1 MIMLSPKEIEEIKKG
16 VVKYQT
22 IMSMYKRSN
31 VLEDRDFQRLYNG
44 FYVMGWRSKDWYSYY
59 YKMLEG
65 LKEHSSSFE
74 DILKALKERSGKLEA
89 SFASKMY
96 ATRNPDYPII
106 DKWVLKYMHLSLPS
120 ANQQNRLEKTVQV
133 YSDLIA
139 SFKELL
145 RSKEGKEHIKLFDE
159 IYPNSGISDTKKVDF
174 ILWQLG
180 RRNELFQRNPEAE
193 I

>member
-1 MIMLSPKEIEEIKKG
+1 MLSPKEIEEIKKG

-22 IMSMYKRSN
+22 IMSMYKRKNIS
-31 VLEDRDFQRLYNG
+31 EDRDFQRLYNG
-44 FYVMGWRSKDWYSYY
+44 FYRVRRSKVVWQPHY
-59 YKMLEG
+59 YKMLEA

-74 DILKALKERSGKLEA
+74 DILKALQVKFKRLEA

-96 ATRNPDYPII
+96 ATRSPDYPII
-106 DKWVLKYMHLSLPS
+106 DKWVLKYMHLSLPP

-145 RSKEGKEHIKLFDE
+145 RSNEGKKHIKLFDE
-159 IYPNSGISDTKKVDF
+159 IYPNSGITDTKKVDF

-180 RRNELFQRNPEAE
+180 RRNELFQRDPEAE